1 MNCFCGMVD
10 RRKAFSFISSRDNC
24 QRSSSSRISNSP
36 WVGYELAQ
44 NLSSGLVEW
53 SCAVMTTTT
62 PWITTAPLHQK
73 QLIFYVRY
81 WGVFCNSFINII
93 HIIWIEYLIKALE
106 SLKCFIPKSS
116 RFLINN
122 RYFAQYRS
130 LAYNWILS
138 ISGCW
143 FIRLNNDCNWNRT
156 QDHLVRKRT
165 LNHLAKLISRL
176 LRARRF
182 STFRQL

>member
-1 MNCFCGMVD
+1 MMMTMMMMNCFCGMVD

-122 RYFAQYRS
+122 RYFA
-130 LAYNWILS
+130 
-138 ISGCW
+138 
-143 FIRLNNDCNWNRT
+143 
-156 QDHLVRKRT
+156 
-165 LNHLAKLISRL
+165 
-176 LRARRF
+176 
-182 STFRQL
+182 